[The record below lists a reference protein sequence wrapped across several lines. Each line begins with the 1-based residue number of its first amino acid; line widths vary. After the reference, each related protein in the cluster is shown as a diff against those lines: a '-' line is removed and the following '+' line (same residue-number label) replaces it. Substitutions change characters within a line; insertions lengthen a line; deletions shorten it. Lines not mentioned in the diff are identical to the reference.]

1 MKIDVRVQKI
11 TAGFR
16 ATPKKVQEAIE
27 KMLVN
32 GSTDIYLVHVEGLKD
47 PQVTNRAGVIRWFP
61 LIVPHSFRDAVKL
74 LENPE
79 LVMRRYGDEK
89 GIELVEGKLVQDGQY
104 FTASTQMMFSEAEV
118 WYVSNKGAEPDHIP
132 TNLRPF

>member
-16 ATPKKVQEAIE
+16 IIPNNVQEAVD
-27 KMLVN
+27 KMLAN
-32 GSTDIYLVHVEGLKD
+32 GSKDIYLVHVEGLKG

-74 LENPE
+74 LEDPN
-79 LVMRRYGDEK
+79 LVMRQYTAQ
-89 GIELVEGKLVQDGQY
+89 EGSPWSMVD
-104 FTASTQMMFSEAEV
+104 
-118 WYVSNKGAEPDHIP
+118 
-132 TNLRPF
+132 